1 MKKILHYGKFA
12 VKMGTGFF
20 ADAYDLFVIDIVVL
34 MLKDFDSLE
43 GASFGLDSSRTAL
56 ITLATSLGAVIGM
69 LLFGLLGDA
78 LGRRRASLIT
88 AAMVC
93 SGSLLSGLVVNSET
107 FGIAWQLILIRFVLG
122 LGIGGEYPLSAT
134 LAREHCPVEEDRARV
149 TAAVFSMQGVGM
161 LGSMV
166 LTLLLLEVATV
177 ETTWRALLMFGVVPS
192 GAALMIRLRMTESAE
207 YTGGRENE
215 APGMTIAEKFRLTVS
230 GLWEYRETLLV
241 TSLAWFLL
249 DVTFYG
255 TGQFKHD
262 VFDALHKDHW
272 ADSAEHARAAAVF
285 GLYVSL
291 MGIPG
296 YWLAAY
302 LIDAHIS
309 KRNLQLAGF
318 AVLAVVYV
326 VLAGVGVRED
336 YGVLGLLVFGL
347 SFFVSNVGPNTTT
360 FVMPSQLFP
369 ENIRSTA
376 NGVSA
381 ASGKLGAVVGS
392 AIFANLPLT
401 TTLWICVCVACTGT
415 AVSYFVPRSSVRRV
429 VEDGSSSSPLGP
441 ADTLVLRSS
450 VQDSSEQNIRG
461 MDVPTTLQS
470 IPQSNE
476 DLTSPSGQ
484 CV

>member
-1 MKKILHYGKFA
+1 
-12 VKMGTGFF
+12 MGTGFF

-34 MLKDFDSLE
+34 MLKDLDSLE

-93 SGSLLSGLVVNSET
+93 SGSLLSGLVFHSDT
-107 FGIAWQLILIRFVLG
+107 FSIAWQLILIRFVLG
-122 LGIGGEYPLSAT
+122 VGIGGEYPLSAT

-166 LTLLLLEVATV
+166 LTLLLLQVASV
-177 ETTWRALLMFGVVPS
+177 ETTWRGLLMFGVVPS
-192 GAALMIRLRMTESAE
+192 GAALVIRLRMTESAE
-207 YTGGRENE
+207 FIGGRENE
-215 APGMTIAEKFRLTVS
+215 APGMTMAQKFGTTVAS
-230 GLWEYRETLLV
+230 LWEYRGTLLV
-241 TSLAWFLL
+241 TSSAWFLL

-309 KRNLQLAGF
+309 KRNLQLVGF
-318 AVLAVVYV
+318 AMLTGVYI
-326 VLAGVGVRED
+326 VLAGVGVSED

-392 AIFANLPLT
+392 AIFANLPLS
-401 TTLWICVCVACTGT
+401 TTLWICVGVACAGT
-415 AVSYFVPRSSVRRV
+415 AVSFFVPNSSVRRAAD
-429 VEDGSSSSPLGP
+429 ELAPISPAGADGTTGY
-441 ADTLVLRSS
+441 TL
-450 VQDSSEQNIRG
+450 
-461 MDVPTTLQS
+461 
-470 IPQSNE
+470 
-476 DLTSPSGQ
+476 LTE
-484 CV
+484 